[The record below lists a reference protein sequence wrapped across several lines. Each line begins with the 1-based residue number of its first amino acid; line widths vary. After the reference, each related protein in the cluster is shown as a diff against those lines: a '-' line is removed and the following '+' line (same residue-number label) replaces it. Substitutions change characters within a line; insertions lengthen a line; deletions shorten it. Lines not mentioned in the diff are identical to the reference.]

1 MVPLPGSAAGARAD
15 QNQSSPIVWQDK
27 LFVTTAYW
35 PADRDQKEFP
45 VQTLACLSLVDG
57 KRHWEATIEP
67 GPWKLSDL
75 RGGYAAPTPATD
87 GDRVYALFGSAVL
100 VAVDFAGHVVWR
112 QELPDPQSF
121 DVAIA
126 SSTIVHDGAVI
137 LLADRNNKKAT
148 LTAFDGR
155 TGDAIWEQKR
165 PQVAFN
171 HSTPVIA
178 DLDGRRQMLVTA
190 SNALQGLDPATGAV
204 LWWCDAPGDVCSPVT
219 ANGLVYADSGRGG
232 PGLLIEP
239 RGEGDLSR
247 SAVKWRTGNMQEG
260 LSSPVIA
267 GDYLYRMHN
276 PGVLKC
282 ISFATGQ
289 EAYSRRLEGV
299 SIASSPIVT
308 PEGRVYLASAG
319 KTLVLQA
326 GPTFELLA
334 TNDLGD
340 PGPASASV
348 AQGGNWI
355 LKGREHLFCIGRKP

>member
-1 MVPLPGSAAGARAD
+1 M
-15 QNQSSPIVWQDK
+15 
-27 LFVTTAYW
+27 
-35 PADRDQKEFP
+35 
-45 VQTLACLSLVDG
+45 
-57 KRHWEATIEP
+57 
-67 GPWKLSDL
+67 
-75 RGGYAAPTPATD
+75 
-87 GDRVYALFGSAVL
+87 L
-100 VAVDFAGHVVWR
+100 VAVDFGGHVVWR
-112 QELPDPQSF
+112 QELPDHASF

-126 SSTIVHDGAVI
+126 SSPIVHEGAVI
-137 LLADRNNKKAT
+137 LLADRNNRKAT
-148 LTAFDGR
+148 LTAFDCR

-190 SNALQGLDPATGAV
+190 SNALQGLDPATGAL
-204 LWWCDAPGDVCSPVT
+204 LWWCDAPGDVSSPVT

-232 PGLLIEP
+232 PGLLVEP

-260 LSSPVIA
+260 LSSPAIA
-267 GDYLYRMHN
+267 GDCLYRMHN

-282 ISFATGQ
+282 INLSTGQ

-334 TNDLGD
+334 TNELGD
-340 PGPASASV
+340 PGPASAAV
-348 AQGGNWI
+348 AHGGKWI